1 MYVPMWVAVVR
12 VVRLLDSALSVVV
25 ALHLLLVMFVVY
37 VVVCAALALE
47 KATSMVRGPL
57 LVSTGVPDSW
67 SFELALA
74 LMVVAVVGWWLVF
87 GAVRWLMLAGVRL
100 ASVTYTAC
108 SVC

>member
-1 MYVPMWVAVVR
+1 MYVPMWVAVVL
-12 VVRLLDSALSVVV
+12 VVRLLDSGLSVVV

-74 LMVVAVVGWWLVF
+74 LMVVAVVGWWLAC
-87 GAVRWLMLAGVRL
+87 GWCLELLGGV
-100 ASVTYTAC
+100 VDG
-108 SVC
+108 